1 MSSNDPYRKAPK
13 RNRQCQQEDPKSG
26 SDNVI
31 PISRRRTRVQDV
43 AQFADEMFS
52 EDMTV
57 ESSQHTTSIFYRSS
71 GN

>member
-13 RNRQCQQEDPKSG
+13 RNRQCQQEDPRNG

-31 PISRRRTRVQDV
+31 PISRRLTRVQ
-43 AQFADEMFS
+43 AGALYADETYF

-57 ESSQHTTSIFYRSS
+57 ESSRHMTSTFYHSS